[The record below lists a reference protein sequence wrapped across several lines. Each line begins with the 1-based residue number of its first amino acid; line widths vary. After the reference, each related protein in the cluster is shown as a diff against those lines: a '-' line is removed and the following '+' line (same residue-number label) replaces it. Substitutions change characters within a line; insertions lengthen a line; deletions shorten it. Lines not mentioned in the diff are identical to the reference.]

1 MEAMFP
7 GYIFAEFTY
16 AEKHRQVQQTS
27 GVHRIVRFGDQV
39 AVLDSQT
46 ITALRE
52 RTGDRELV
60 TIDQKIDVGQVIQI
74 TEGPFQGIDAIVT
87 RVIPAKQR
95 VRVLFEL
102 LTRSLELEA
111 PLLKVVSKERPLV

>member
-7 GYIFAEFTY
+7 GYIFAEFVY
-16 AEKHRQVQQTS
+16 AEQHRQVRQSS
-27 GVHRIVRFGDQV
+27 GVRRIVQFGDQV

-46 ITALRE
+46 IAALRE

-60 TIDQKIDVGQVIQI
+60 TIDQTIDVGQVIQI

-87 RVIPAKQR
+87 RVIPAKHR

-102 LTRSLELEA
+102 LNRSLELEA

>member
-7 GYIFAEFTY
+7 GYIFAEFVY
-16 AEKHRQVQQTS
+16 AEQHRQVRQSS
-27 GVHRIVRFGDQV
+27 GVRQIVQFGDQV
-39 AVLDSQT
+39 AVLDSQM
-46 ITALRE
+46 IAALRE

-60 TIDQKIDVGQVIQI
+60 TIDQTIDVGQVIQI

-87 RVIPAKQR
+87 RVIPAKHR

-102 LTRSLELEA
+102 LNRSLELEA